1 MQFLFAWRYFRSPK
15 STNAINIIA
24 WISVLAIAVGT
35 AALIVVLS
43 VFNGFEDLVKNLY
56 SDFYSDIRIAPAK
69 GKFFQLNPQQLK
81 DIRLTAGVRNASL
94 VVEEKAV
101 LMNGDNTSGNS
112 TTIIYVKGVD
122 ENYTGVNSLSKHI
135 ERGSYN
141 LGTANTPRLV
151 LGAGLQNAV
160 GADPGNP
167 QSDLTLYLPNRN
179 AKNYNSLDALNVA
192 NVNISGSFR
201 VQQEFDNKY
210 AFTNLPFLQYMLN
223 LQANEYSSVEI
234 AATNPINI
242 PITKDRL
249 QKILGSGFSVLT
261 RDEQN
266 QSLFSA
272 MQVERWVIYGI
283 LTLILLVASFNMVG
297 ALTMLVLEKQKDI
310 AVLKAMGA
318 GNALIQNIFL
328 SEGFVLAG
336 VGGISGMLLALLICL
351 AQLQFKLVKLQGGTF
366 IIDYYPVKIVPQD
379 FLLVALTV
387 FIVAILAAF
396 VPARKAATQ
405 FFSLKS

>member
-56 SDFYSDIRIAPAK
+56 SDFYTDIRIAPAK
-69 GKFFQLNPQQLK
+69 GKFFQLSPKQLN
-81 DIRLTAGVRNASL
+81 DIRLTEGVRNISL

-141 LGTANTPRLV
+141 LGTADTPRLV

-160 GADPGNP
+160 GSDPGNP
-167 QSDLTLYLPNRN
+167 MSVLTLYLPNKN
-179 AKNYNSLDALNVA
+179 AKKYNSLDALNVA

-210 AFTNLPFLQYMLN
+210 AFTNLPFLQYMLD
-223 LQANEYSSVEI
+223 LKANEYSSVEI
-234 AATNPINI
+234 GAINDLNI
-242 PITKDRL
+242 VRAKENL
-249 QKILGSGFSVLT
+249 QKKLGTGFIVLT

-297 ALTMLVLEKQKDI
+297 ALTMIVLEKQKDI

-318 GNALIQNIFL
+318 SNSLIQNIFL
-328 SEGFVLAG
+328 NEGFVLAG
-336 VGGISGMLLALLICL
+336 LGGFSGMLLALFICM
-351 AQLQFKLVKLQGGTF
+351 AQLKFKLIKLQGGTF

-387 FIVAILAAF
+387 LMVAILAAF

>member
-56 SDFYSDIRIAPAK
+56 SDFYTDIRIAPAK
-69 GKFFQLNPQQLK
+69 GKFFQLSPKQLN
-81 DIRLTAGVRNASL
+81 DIRLTEGVRNISL

-141 LGTANTPRLV
+141 LGTADTPRLV

-167 QSDLTLYLPNRN
+167 MSVLTLYLPNKN

-210 AFTNLPFLQYMLN
+210 AFTNLPFLQYMLD
-223 LQANEYSSVEI
+223 LKANEYSSVEI
-234 AATNPINI
+234 GAINDLNI
-242 PITKDRL
+242 VRAKENL
-249 QKILGSGFSVLT
+249 QKKLGTGFIVLT

-297 ALTMLVLEKQKDI
+297 ALTMIVLEKQKDI

-318 GNALIQNIFL
+318 SNSLIQNIFL
-328 SEGFVLAG
+328 NEGFVLAG
-336 VGGISGMLLALLICL
+336 LGGFSGMLLALFICM
-351 AQLQFKLVKLQGGTF
+351 AQLKFKLIKLQGGTF

-387 FIVAILAAF
+387 LMVAILAAF

>member
-56 SDFYSDIRIAPAK
+56 SDFYTDIRIAPAK
-69 GKFFQLNPQQLK
+69 GKFFQLSPQQLN
-81 DIRLTAGVRNASL
+81 DIRLTEGVRNISL

-141 LGTANTPRLV
+141 LGTADTPRLV

-160 GADPGNP
+160 GSDPGNP
-167 QSDLTLYLPNRN
+167 MSVLTLYLPNKN
-179 AKNYNSLDALNVA
+179 AKKYNSLDALNVA

-210 AFTNLPFLQYMLN
+210 AFTNLPFLQYMLD
-223 LQANEYSSVEI
+223 LKANEYSSVEI
-234 AATNPINI
+234 GAINDLNI
-242 PITKDRL
+242 VRAKENL
-249 QKILGSGFSVLT
+249 QKKLGTGFIVLT

-297 ALTMLVLEKQKDI
+297 ALTMIVLEKQKDI

-318 GNALIQNIFL
+318 SNSLIQNIFL
-328 SEGFVLAG
+328 NEGFVLAG
-336 VGGISGMLLALLICL
+336 LGGFSGMLLALFICM
-351 AQLQFKLVKLQGGTF
+351 AQLKFKLIKLQGGTF

-387 FIVAILAAF
+387 LMVAILAAF

>member
-56 SDFYSDIRIAPAK
+56 SDFYTDIRIAPAK
-69 GKFFQLNPQQLK
+69 GKFFQLSPQQLN
-81 DIRLTAGVRNASL
+81 DIRLTEGVRNISL

-141 LGTANTPRLV
+141 LGTADTPRLV

-167 QSDLTLYLPNRN
+167 MSVLTLYLPNKN
-179 AKNYNSLDALNVA
+179 AKKYNSLDALNVA

-210 AFTNLPFLQYMLN
+210 AFTNLPFLQYMLD
-223 LQANEYSSVEI
+223 LKANEYSSVEI
-234 AATNPINI
+234 GAINDLNI
-242 PITKDRL
+242 VRAKENL
-249 QKILGSGFSVLT
+249 QKKLGTGFIVLT

-297 ALTMLVLEKQKDI
+297 ALTMIVLEKQKDI

-318 GNALIQNIFL
+318 SNSLIQNIFL
-328 SEGFVLAG
+328 NEGFVLAG
-336 VGGISGMLLALLICL
+336 LGGFSGMLLALFICM
-351 AQLQFKLVKLQGGTF
+351 AQLKFKLIKLQGGTF

-387 FIVAILAAF
+387 LMVAILAAF